1 MLNLQSRTINHV
13 TMKRIPTILSAIAL
27 SAIAVNAQIL
37 RTTCEQGEIE
47 GEPHNGYALYKAIP
61 YAEAPVGR
69 LRWHAPVK
77 KSPWQG
83 VYKAGNWGDRPMQT
97 NDPNQSGNSLPM
109 SEDCLYL
116 SVSTPAKDSS
126 ERLPVFVNIHGGG
139 FFTGSYSGT
148 QDSFVKEGIVY
159 CSIGYRLGA
168 FGFMAHPEAAKES
181 DRGIAGNYGLMDQ
194 IMALQWIH
202 DNIARFGGDPDRIT
216 ICGESAGGI
225 SVSVLCASPLC
236 KGLFRRAICESG
248 GNFLPVRTGPNTV
261 CGSSQDMAYAQ
272 SLGLEFQKALGCKNL
287 SQMRKLTAEEIQA
300 KTAYNTYW
308 PVVDGYVITGDTYE
322 AYQKGDY
329 NDVDL
334 IVGYNSDEGSL
345 FVHGMGMD
353 AYRDMARTNF
363 PADTEGFARAFPAS
377 NDPEALQALRD
388 VFRDVAFGWPSW
400 AWATLQTRTGGRP
413 VYFYYFDQ
421 LSENTI
427 MRGTRGAT
435 HVAEMPFIYGFNF
448 GGSMSQVDTHMS
460 QIMERYWINFVK
472 TGNPNSTALPY
483 WTEFRP
489 DTPSVMYMKEGFFL
503 STVPNRPQMDFLES
517 YFSRMR
523 R

>member
-1 MLNLQSRTINHV
+1 
-13 TMKRIPTILSAIAL
+13 MKHFLTILSAVAV
-27 SAIAVNAQIL
+27 SAIAINAQVL

-47 GEPHNGYALYKAIP
+47 GELHNGYALYKAIP
-61 YAEAPVGR
+61 YAEAPVGK

-77 KSPWQG
+77 KAAWDG
-83 VYKAGNWGDRPMQT
+83 VYKAEKWGDRPMQT
-97 NDPNQSGNSLPM
+97 NDPNQGGNSIPM

-116 SVSTPAKDSS
+116 SVSTPAKDIS

-148 QDSFVKEGIVY
+148 QDSFVNNGIVY
-159 CSIGYRLGA
+159 CSIAYRLGS

-181 DRGIAGNYGLMDQ
+181 ERGVSGNYGLMDQ

-202 DNIARFGGDPDRIT
+202 DNISNFGGDPENVT

-225 SVSVLCASPLC
+225 SVSILCASPLC
-236 KGLFRRAICESG
+236 KGLFNRAICESG
-248 GNFLPVRTGPNTV
+248 GNFLPIRSEADMV
-261 CGSSQDMAYAQ
+261 CGSAQDQTFANN
-272 SLGLEFQKALGCKNL
+272 LGVEFQKALGCKNL
-287 SQMRKLTAEEIQA
+287 KQMRKLSAEEVMA

-322 AYQKGDY
+322 LYQKGDY

-345 FVHGMGMD
+345 FVHGAGMD
-353 AYRDMARTNF
+353 AYNKMIDANF
-363 PADTEGFARAFPAS
+363 KESENGFRKAYPAS
-377 NDPEALQALRD
+377 DDGEALQALRD

-400 AWATLQTRTGGRP
+400 AWATLQSRTGKRP

-448 GGSMSQVDTHMS
+448 GGKMSETDTHMA
-460 QIMERYWINFVK
+460 QIMERYWINFIK
-472 TGNPNSTALPY
+472 TGNPNATALPY
-483 WTEFRP
+483 WPTFNQA
-489 DTPSVMYMKEGFFL
+489 TPSVMNMKNGFFI
-503 STVPNRPQMDFLES
+503 SPVPNMQQTEYLEGVFTKKRES
-517 YFSRMR
+517 YK
-523 R
+523 

>member
-1 MLNLQSRTINHV
+1 
-13 TMKRIPTILSAIAL
+13 MKRLLTLL
-27 SAIAVNAQIL
+27 SAIAVSAVAINAQIL
-37 RTTCEQGEIE
+37 RTVCEQGEIE
-47 GEPHNGYALYKAIP
+47 GELHNGYALYKAIP
-61 YAEAPVGR
+61 YAEKPVGK

-77 KSPWQG
+77 KAPWEG
-83 VYKAGNWGDRPMQT
+83 VYNAENWGDRPMQT
-97 NDPNQSGNSLPM
+97 NDPNQGGNSLPM

-116 SVSTPAKDSS
+116 SVSTPAKEAS

-148 QDSFVKEGIVY
+148 QDSFVNNGIVY
-159 CSIGYRLGA
+159 CSIAYRLGA

-181 DRGIAGNYGLMDQ
+181 EHGIAGNYGLMDQ

-202 DNIARFGGDPDRIT
+202 DNISHFGGDPDNVT

-225 SVSVLCASPLC
+225 SVSILCASPLC

-248 GNFLPVRTGPNTV
+248 GNFLPIRTGSASV
-261 CGSSQDMAYAQ
+261 CGSTQEQSYAQ
-272 SLGLEFQKALGCKNL
+272 SLGLEFQKKLGCKNL
-287 SQMRKLTAEEIQA
+287 KQMRRLSAEDIQT
-300 KTAYNTYW
+300 KSEYNVYW
-308 PVVDGYVITGDTYE
+308 PTGDGYVITGDTYE
-322 AYQKGDY
+322 AYLKGDY

-345 FVHGMGMD
+345 FVHGAGLD
-353 AYRDMARTNF
+353 AYNKMMEINF
-363 PADTEGFARAFPAS
+363 PYDLDGFKKAFPAKT
-377 NDPEALQALRD
+377 DAEALQALRD

-400 AWATLQTRTGGRP
+400 AWATLQTRTGRRP

-448 GGSMSQVDTHMS
+448 GGKMTETDTHMA
-460 QIMERYWINFVK
+460 QIMERYWINFIK
-472 TGNPNSTALPY
+472 TGNPNATALPY
-483 WTEFRP
+483 WPVFN
-489 DTPSVMYMKEGFFL
+489 DKTPSVMYMHEGFYL
-503 STVPNRPQMDFLES
+503 GTTPNMAQNEFLER
-517 YFSRMR
+517 YFVKMR
-523 R
+523 QNSK

>member
-1 MLNLQSRTINHV
+1 MRSFL
-13 TMKRIPTILSAIAL
+13 TILSAVAL
-27 SAIAVNAQIL
+27 SAVTINAQVL
-37 RTTCEQGEIE
+37 RTSCEQGEIE
-47 GEPHNGYALYKAIP
+47 GELHNGYALYKAIP
-61 YAEAPVGR
+61 YAEAPVGK

-77 KSPWQG
+77 KAAWQG
-83 VYKAGNWGDRPMQT
+83 IYKAENWGDRPMQV
-97 NDPNQSGNSLPM
+97 NDPNQGVNALAM

-116 SVSTPAKDSS
+116 SVATPAKDPS

-148 QDSFVKEGIVY
+148 QDSFVNNGIVY
-159 CSIGYRLGA
+159 CSIAYRLGS

-181 DRGIAGNYGLMDQ
+181 EQGISGNYGLMDQ

-202 DNIARFGGDPDRIT
+202 DNISRFGGDPDNVT

-225 SVSVLCASPLC
+225 SVSILCASPLC
-236 KGLFRRAICESG
+236 KGLFKRAICESG
-248 GNFLPVRTGPNTV
+248 GNFLPIRNEAEMV
-261 CGSSQDMAYAQ
+261 CGSAQDPAFAQ
-272 SLGLEFQKALGCKNL
+272 NLGLEFQKSLGCKNL
-287 SQMRKLTAEEIQA
+287 KQMRKLSAEEVMA

-322 AYQKGDY
+322 AYLNGDY

-334 IVGYNSDEGSL
+334 IIGYNSDEGSL
-345 FVHGMGMD
+345 FVHGVGMD
-353 AYRDMARTNF
+353 AYNGMMAMNF
-363 PADTEGFARAFPAS
+363 KGNEEGFKKAYPAS
-377 NDPEALQALRD
+377 DDKEALQAIRD

-400 AWATLQTRTGGRP
+400 AWATLQTRTGKRP

-448 GGSMSQVDTHMS
+448 GGKMSETDTHMA

-472 TGNPNSTALPY
+472 TGNPNAAALPY
-483 WTEFRP
+483 WPVFNQETQ
-489 DTPSVMYMKEGFFL
+489 SVMNMKNGFFL
-503 STVPNRPQMDFLES
+503 SSVPNFIQTEFLES
-517 YFSRMR
+517 VFAKKRETYKK
-523 R
+523 

>member
-1 MLNLQSRTINHV
+1 
-13 TMKRIPTILSAIAL
+13 MKRLLTILSAMAAT
-27 SAIAVNAQIL
+27 AIGINAQVL
-37 RTTCEQGEIE
+37 NTTCEQGEIE
-47 GEPHNGYALYKAIP
+47 GELHNGYALYKAIP
-61 YAEAPVGR
+61 YAEKPVGN

-77 KSPWQG
+77 KAAWTG
-83 VYKAGNWGDRPMQT
+83 VYKAENWGDRPMQV
-97 NDPNQSGNSLPM
+97 NDPNQGGNALTM

-116 SVSTPAKDSS
+116 SVATPAKDRS

-148 QDSFVKEGIVY
+148 QDSFVNNGIVY
-159 CSIGYRLGA
+159 CSIAYRLGA

-181 DRGIAGNYGLMDQ
+181 EHGIAGNYGLMDQ

-202 DNIARFGGDPDRIT
+202 DNIDRFGGDPSNVT

-236 KGLFRRAICESG
+236 KGLFNRAICESG
-248 GNFLPVRTGPNTV
+248 GNFLPIRTGATTV
-261 CGSSQDMAYAQ
+261 CGSAQDQKYAM
-272 SLGLEFQKALGCKNL
+272 SLGLEFQKSLGCKNL
-287 SQMRKLTAEEIQA
+287 KQMRRLTAQEVQA
-300 KTAYNTYW
+300 KTEYNKYW
-308 PVVDGYVITGDTYE
+308 PTVDGYVITGDTYE
-322 AYQKGDY
+322 SYLTGDY

-345 FVHGMGMD
+345 FIHGAGLD
-353 AYRDMARTNF
+353 AYNKMIENNF
-363 PADTEGFARAFPAS
+363 SDDPEGFKKAYPATT
-377 NDPEALQALRD
+377 DKEALHALRD

-400 AWATLQTRTGGRP
+400 AWATLQTRTGKRP

-448 GGSMSQVDTHMS
+448 GGKMSDIDSHMS

-472 TGNPNSTALPY
+472 TGNPNGHALPY
-483 WTEFRP
+483 WTVFNSES
-489 DTPSVMYMKEGFFL
+489 PSVMYMKDGFYL
-503 STVPNRPQMDFLES
+503 SPVPNLGQTDVLES
-517 YFSRMR
+517 YFSKMR
-523 R
+523 KAYK

>member
-1 MLNLQSRTINHV
+1 
-13 TMKRIPTILSAIAL
+13 MKRFFILLAAL
-27 SAIAVNAQIL
+27 ALTVTGINARIL
-37 RTTCEQGEIE
+37 RTTCEQGQIE
-47 GEPHNGYALYKAIP
+47 GELHNGYALYKAIP
-61 YAEAPVGR
+61 YAEPPLGK

-77 KSPWQG
+77 KAPWNG
-83 VYKAGNWGDRPMQT
+83 VYKSENWGDRPMQT
-97 NDPNQSGNSLPM
+97 TDPNQNGNALPM

-116 SVSTPAKDSS
+116 SVATPAKDKA

-148 QDSFVKEGIVY
+148 QDNFVNDSIVY
-159 CSIGYRLGA
+159 CSIAYRLGS

-181 DRGIAGNYGLMDQ
+181 ERGIAGNYGIMDQ

-202 DNIARFGGDPDRIT
+202 DNIANFGGDPDKVT

-225 SVSVLCASPLC
+225 SVSILCASPLC

-248 GNFLPVRTGPNTV
+248 GNFLPIRKSDTSV
-261 CGSSQDMAYAQ
+261 CGSAQDMSYAMNN
-272 SLGLEFQKALGCKNL
+272 GLAFQKKLGCKNL
-287 SQMRKLTAEEIQA
+287 SQMRKLPAEDIQA
-300 KTAYNTYW
+300 KTEFEKYW
-308 PVVDGYVITGDTYE
+308 PLVDGYVITGDTYQ
-322 AYQKGDY
+322 AYLDGNY

-345 FVHGMGMD
+345 FVHGAGMD
-353 AYRDMARTNF
+353 AYNKMASDNF
-363 PADTEGFARAFPAS
+363 NLDKEEFQKAFPAS
-377 NDPEALQALRD
+377 NDAEALQALRD

-400 AWATLQTRTGGRP
+400 AWASLQSRTGKHP

-421 LSENTI
+421 LSENTL

-448 GGSMSQVDTHMS
+448 GGRMTETDSHMA

-472 TGNPNSTALPY
+472 TGNPNANALPF
-483 WTEFRP
+483 WTVFKP
-489 DTPSVMYMKEGFFL
+489 GTPSVMYMKNGFFL
-503 STVPNRPQMDFLES
+503 SSEPNKVQTEFLEKYLS
-517 YFSRMR
+517 KIRNNKK
-523 R
+523 

>member
-1 MLNLQSRTINHV
+1 
-13 TMKRIPTILSAIAL
+13 MKKFLTILSAVTV
-27 SAIAVNAQIL
+27 SAVGLNAQIL
-37 RTTCEQGEIE
+37 HTTCEQGEIE
-47 GEPHNGYALYKAIP
+47 GELHNGYALYKAIP
-61 YAEAPVGR
+61 YAEKPVGK

-77 KSPWQG
+77 KTAWQG
-83 VYKAGNWGDRPMQT
+83 IYKAENWGDRPMQT
-97 NDPNQSGNSLPM
+97 NDPNQGGNALPM

-116 SVSTPAKDSS
+116 SVSTPAKDTS

-148 QDSFVKEGIVY
+148 QDSFVQNGIVY
-159 CSIGYRLGA
+159 CSIAYRLGSL
-168 FGFMAHPEAAKES
+168 GFMAHPEAAKES
-181 DRGIAGNYGLMDQ
+181 ERGISGNYGLMDQ

-202 DNIARFGGDPDRIT
+202 DNISRFGGDPGNVT

-236 KGLFRRAICESG
+236 KGLFNRAICESG
-248 GNFLPVRTGPNTV
+248 GNFLPIRTGSATV
-261 CGSSQDMAYAQ
+261 CGSAQEKSYAEG
-272 SLGLEFQKALGCKNL
+272 LGLDFQKSLGCKNL
-287 SQMRKLTAEEIQA
+287 KQMRELSAQEIQA
-300 KTAYNTYW
+300 KTEYNKYW

-322 AYQKGDY
+322 AYLKGDY

-334 IVGYNSDEGSL
+334 IIGYNSDEGSL
-345 FVHGMGMD
+345 FVHGVGMD
-353 AYRDMARTNF
+353 AYDMMMKSNF
-363 PADTEGFARAFPAS
+363 PAAPDAFKKVFPAS
-377 NDPEALQALRD
+377 NDGEALQALRD

-400 AWATLQTRTGGRP
+400 AWATLQTRTGKRP

-448 GGSMSQVDTHMS
+448 GGKMSEVDTHMS

-472 TGNPNSTALPY
+472 TGNPNSDALPY
-483 WTEFRP
+483 WTIFKP

-503 STVPNRPQMDFLES
+503 SPVPNKPQMDFLES
-517 YFSRMR
+517 YFTGMR
-523 R
+523 KAER